1 MEVNMNEPNSKVPM
15 LTVSLDIDKN
25 IYQVDVPKG
34 STINE
39 IAFNMAVVI
48 RCLLKD
54 KVIKDVTEMTNL
66 VIKYCTDG
74 QYDEVKEVN

>member
-1 MEVNMNEPNSKVPM
+1 MNEPNSKVPM

>member
-1 MEVNMNEPNSKVPM
+1 MNEPNSKVPM

-39 IAFNMAVVI
+39 IAFNMAGVI
-48 RCLLKD
+48 RCFLKD
-54 KVIKDVTEMTNL
+54 KVIKDVTEMTDL

>member
-1 MEVNMNEPNSKVPM
+1 MNEPNSKVPM

-54 KVIKDVTEMTNL
+54 KVIKDVTEMTDL

>member
-1 MEVNMNEPNSKVPM
+1 MNEPNSKVPM

-34 STINE
+34 STVNE

-54 KVIKDVTEMTNL
+54 NVIKDITEMTDL

>member
-1 MEVNMNEPNSKVPM
+1 MNEPNSKIPM

-54 KVIKDVTEMTNL
+54 KVIKDVTEMTDL

>member
-1 MEVNMNEPNSKVPM
+1 MNEPNSKVSM

-34 STINE
+34 STVNE

-54 KVIKDVTEMTNL
+54 KVIKDVTEMTDL

>member
-1 MEVNMNEPNSKVPM
+1 MNEPNSKIPM

-34 STINE
+34 STVNE

-54 KVIKDVTEMTNL
+54 KVIKDVTEMTDL

>member
-1 MEVNMNEPNSKVPM
+1 MNEPNSKIPM

-54 KVIKDVTEMTNL
+54 GVIKDVKEITDL

>member
-1 MEVNMNEPNSKVPM
+1 MNEPNSKIPM

-25 IYQVDVPKG
+25 IYQVDVSKG
-34 STINE
+34 STVNE

-54 KVIKDVTEMTNL
+54 KVIKDVTEMTDL

>member
-1 MEVNMNEPNSKVPM
+1 MNEPNSKIPM

-34 STINE
+34 STVNE

-54 KVIKDVTEMTNL
+54 NVIKDVTEITDL

>member
-1 MEVNMNEPNSKVPM
+1 MNEPNSKVPM

-34 STINE
+34 STVNE

-54 KVIKDVTEMTNL
+54 NVIKDVTEMTDL

-74 QYDEVKEVN
+74 QYDEVKEIN

>member
-1 MEVNMNEPNSKVPM
+1 MNKPNSKVSM

-54 KVIKDVTEMTNL
+54 KVIKDVTEMTDL

>member
-1 MEVNMNEPNSKVPM
+1 MNEPSSKVPM

-34 STINE
+34 STVNE

-54 KVIKDVTEMTNL
+54 NVIKDVTEMTDL

-74 QYDEVKEVN
+74 QYDEVKEIN

>member
-1 MEVNMNEPNSKVPM
+1 MNEPNSKIPM
-15 LTVSLDIDKN
+15 LTISLDIDKN

-34 STINE
+34 STVNE

-54 KVIKDVTEMTNL
+54 KVIKDVTEMTDL

>member
-1 MEVNMNEPNSKVPM
+1 MNEPSSKVSM

-34 STINE
+34 STVNE

-54 KVIKDVTEMTNL
+54 NVIKDVTEMTDL

>member
-1 MEVNMNEPNSKVPM
+1 MNEPNSKIPM

-34 STINE
+34 STVNE

-54 KVIKDVTEMTNL
+54 NVIKDVTEMTDL

>member
-1 MEVNMNEPNSKVPM
+1 MNEPNSKIPM

-34 STINE
+34 STVNE

-54 KVIKDVTEMTNL
+54 NVIKDVTEMTDL

-74 QYDEVKEVN
+74 QYDEVKEVD

>member
-1 MEVNMNEPNSKVPM
+1 MNEPNSKVSM

-54 KVIKDVTEMTNL
+54 NVIKDVTEMTDL
-66 VIKYCTDG
+66 VIKYCIDG

>member
-1 MEVNMNEPNSKVPM
+1 MNEPNSKVPM

-34 STINE
+34 STVNE

-54 KVIKDVTEMTNL
+54 NVIKDVTEMTDL
-66 VIKYCTDG
+66 VIKYCTDE

>member
-1 MEVNMNEPNSKVPM
+1 MNEPNSKVSM

-34 STINE
+34 STVNE

-54 KVIKDVTEMTNL
+54 NVIKDVTEMTDL

>member
-1 MEVNMNEPNSKVPM
+1 MNKPNSKVPM

-54 KVIKDVTEMTNL
+54 KVIKDVTEMTDL

>member
-1 MEVNMNEPNSKVPM
+1 MNESNSKVPM

-34 STINE
+34 STVNE

-54 KVIKDVTEMTNL
+54 NVIKDVTEMTDL

>member
-1 MEVNMNEPNSKVPM
+1 MNELNSKVPM

-54 KVIKDVTEMTNL
+54 KVIKDVTEMTDL

>member
-1 MEVNMNEPNSKVPM
+1 MNEPNSKVPM

-34 STINE
+34 STVNE
-39 IAFNMAVVI
+39 MAFNMAVVI

-54 KVIKDVTEMTNL
+54 KVIKDVTEMTDL

>member
-1 MEVNMNEPNSKVPM
+1 MNELNSKVPM

-54 KVIKDVTEMTNL
+54 EVIKDVKEMTDL

>member
-1 MEVNMNEPNSKVPM
+1 MNEPNSKVPM

-54 KVIKDVTEMTNL
+54 KIIKDVTEMTDL

>member
-1 MEVNMNEPNSKVPM
+1 MNEPNSKIPM
-15 LTVSLDIDKN
+15 LIVSLDIDKN
-25 IYQVDVPKG
+25 IYQVDVSKG
-34 STINE
+34 STVNE

-54 KVIKDVTEMTNL
+54 KVIKDVTEMTDL

>member
-1 MEVNMNEPNSKVPM
+1 MNEPNSKVPM

-39 IAFNMAVVI
+39 IAFNMAVVL

-54 KVIKDVTEMTNL
+54 KVIKDVTEMTDL

>member
-1 MEVNMNEPNSKVPM
+1 MNEPNSKVSM

-54 KVIKDVTEMTNL
+54 NVIKNVTEMTDL

>member
-1 MEVNMNEPNSKVPM
+1 MNEPNSKVPM

-34 STINE
+34 STVNE

-54 KVIKDVTEMTNL
+54 NVIKNVTEMTDL

>member
-1 MEVNMNEPNSKVPM
+1 MNEPNSKVPM

-34 STINE
+34 STVNE

-54 KVIKDVTEMTNL
+54 GVIKDIKEMTDL

>member
-1 MEVNMNEPNSKVPM
+1 MNEPNSKVPM

-34 STINE
+34 STVNE

-54 KVIKDVTEMTNL
+54 NVIKDVTEMTDL

>member
-1 MEVNMNEPNSKVPM
+1 MNEPNSKVPM

-34 STINE
+34 STVNE

-54 KVIKDVTEMTNL
+54 KVIENVTEMTDL

>member
-1 MEVNMNEPNSKVPM
+1 MNEPNSKVPM

-34 STINE
+34 STVNE

-54 KVIKDVTEMTNL
+54 KVIKDVTEMTDL

>member
-1 MEVNMNEPNSKVPM
+1 MNEPNSKVPM
-15 LTVSLDIDKN
+15 LTVSLDMDKN

-34 STINE
+34 STVNE

-54 KVIKDVTEMTNL
+54 KVIKDVTEMTDL

>member
-1 MEVNMNEPNSKVPM
+1 MNEPNSKVSM

-54 KVIKDVTEMTNL
+54 KVIKDVTEMTDL

>member
-1 MEVNMNEPNSKVPM
+1 MNEPNSKVPM

-54 KVIKDVTEMTNL
+54 KVIKDVAEMTDL